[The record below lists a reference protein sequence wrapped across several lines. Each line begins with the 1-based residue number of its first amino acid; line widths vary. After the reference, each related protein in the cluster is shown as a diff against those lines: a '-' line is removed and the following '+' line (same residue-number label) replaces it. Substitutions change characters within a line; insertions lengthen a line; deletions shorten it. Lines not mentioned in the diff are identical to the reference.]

1 MKNKFTYT
9 SLCSGVGG
17 FETALN
23 SLGGECVFASE
34 IDTYAQKSY
43 TALYGNDVLHGDIT
57 KVDARDIPK
66 HDLLVAGIPCQS
78 FSVNGKRG
86 GFEDARGTL
95 FFDVA
100 RVAQHHQPKAI
111 LIENVKGL
119 IGHEKGKT
127 IDTMVKVFNDIGY
140 RVDFEVLNSKYF
152 GVPQNRERIFLIAVR
167 EDLVKNEVWSKI
179 EGKKVALKGKQRIV
193 EYEGVKTFNFNFP
206 QESSVTTTIGDILE
220 SDADESFY
228 LPDNVFNQLMHTVP
242 NHSDNKLLI
251 KEAVKKGYSE
261 AYIGDAVNFRF
272 PTSKTRRGRVGANK
286 LANTIEAAG
295 VNQGVVTKDLRIRR
309 FTPLEYWR
317 LQGFTDEQHELVE
330 LAGLS
335 NNQRYKQAGNAV
347 TVSVVKAIG
356 EELLKYIL

>member
-1 MKNKFTYT
+1 MKNKFTYA
-9 SLCSGVGG
+9 SLFSGVGG
-17 FETALN
+17 FETSLN
-23 SLGGECVFASE
+23 NLGGECLFASE
-34 IDTYAQKSY
+34 IDVYAQQSY
-43 TALYGNDVLHGDIT
+43 TALYGDDVLHGDIT
-57 KVDARDIPK
+57 KIDAKEIPK
-66 HDLLVAGIPCQS
+66 HDLLVAGFPCQS

-100 RVAQHHQPKAI
+100 RVARHHQPKAI
-111 LIENVKGL
+111 FIENVKGL
-119 IGHEKGKT
+119 ISHDKGKT
-127 IDTMVKVFNDIGY
+127 IDTMVKVLNDIGY
-140 RVDFEVLNSKYF
+140 RVDFEVLNSKHF

-167 EDLVKNEVWSKI
+167 EDLVKNEAWSEI
-179 EGKKVALKGKQRIV
+179 EGKKVVLKGKQRIV
-193 EYEGVKTFNFNFP
+193 KYEGVKTFNFDFP
-206 QESSVTTTIGDILE
+206 QESEVITKLEDILE
-220 SDADESFY
+220 SDVDESFN
-228 LPDNVFNQLMHTVP
+228 LPDNVFNQLIHTDP
-242 NHSDNKLLI
+242 NHLDNKLLI

-317 LQGFTDEQHELVE
+317 LQSFTDEQHKLVE
-330 LAGLS
+330 QAGLS

-347 TVSVVKAIG
+347 TVNVIKAIG
-356 EELLKYIL
+356 EKIIKYII